1 MAKGSRSKT
10 SATPATRKK
19 HAAASAAK
27 RGEASEPKAQPAAP
41 KPGKPNAPGQPKKKL
56 SKKERKALAKKK
68 AWVPPPK
75 PPKQAPYPLD
85 SMGLA
90 SLLPPD
96 LVVLLRKALKKD
108 IITRVRTLES
118 LLAWIQGRPQEAHE
132 TLSVE
137 ERCEAI
143 ALMLPCWVYLFPRL
157 ALTPSQRIRQ
167 LTLQVHD
174 AILAF
179 PMPHPD
185 ASCVRDELLS
195 YTHMASILGFWAVL
209 SHDTSRTVTRLGMH
223 VWKTYVAWHEPN
235 AQPTKL
241 SLYEYTHVL
250 VDHLR
255 PILLSPMPAAALA
268 QMTPSLQITP
278 ASADGTELQAK
289 NRDDAHVDE
298 NAEEV
303 NGRLVAGALAVLHGL
318 LETAAEELMPELDAF
333 FESAQ
338 LWSALLSREAL
349 RDDDEQA
356 HGASS
361 PVTRQRAW
369 SLLALLWRID
379 AACVDRHK
387 DTILPLV
394 MQAALAERDVAVM
407 QDMLAVCLPLL
418 RAYPSAWIDDEDENL
433 LPQFQT
439 WVQVMAPLVP
449 AVCFPAVIVFLSTMP
464 PELVPH
470 ASTSLP
476 MIMEPLLS
484 LAQVLAQGM
493 SHPRAWD
500 AYMLMV
506 CECCLLYTSP
516 SPRDRG

>member
-278 ASADGTELQAK
+278 A
-289 NRDDAHVDE
+289 
-298 NAEEV
+298 
-303 NGRLVAGALAVLHGL
+303 
-318 LETAAEELMPELDAF
+318 
-333 FESAQ
+333 
-338 LWSALLSREAL
+338 
-349 RDDDEQA
+349 
-356 HGASS
+356 
-361 PVTRQRAW
+361 
-369 SLLALLWRID
+369 
-379 AACVDRHK
+379 
-387 DTILPLV
+387 
-394 MQAALAERDVAVM
+394 
-407 QDMLAVCLPLL
+407 
-418 RAYPSAWIDDEDENL
+418 
-433 LPQFQT
+433 
-439 WVQVMAPLVP
+439 
-449 AVCFPAVIVFLSTMP
+449 
-464 PELVPH
+464 
-470 ASTSLP
+470 
-476 MIMEPLLS
+476 
-484 LAQVLAQGM
+484 
-493 SHPRAWD
+493 
-500 AYMLMV
+500 
-506 CECCLLYTSP
+506 
-516 SPRDRG
+516 